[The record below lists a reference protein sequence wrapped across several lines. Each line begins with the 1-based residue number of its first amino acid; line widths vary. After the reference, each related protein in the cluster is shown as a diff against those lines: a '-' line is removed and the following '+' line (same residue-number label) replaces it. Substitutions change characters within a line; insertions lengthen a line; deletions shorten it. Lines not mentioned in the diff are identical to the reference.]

1 MVNTEKTSFY
11 EIEADI
17 RFCDC
22 DLHQKIKASAICEFM
37 SNLAGVAFGSRG
49 MDHRYL
55 WDRGFVFLLSRVSVR
70 ILRSPLPEEKIR
82 IATWEREAV
91 RAEYLRDFEF
101 RSMDGEL
108 LIAGTTA
115 WILVDPNTRQILR
128 PSEFTAGEM
137 MPMPDKKA
145 DVQPCARLRL
155 KDEEADFVGTRKIYY
170 SHLDANGHVHNTI
183 YADLAVDALP
193 VDLLEQSL
201 CEFQL
206 NFSREALLG
215 DEIHIFRSMTEEE
228 SVVKGT
234 VNGKDCF
241 ICRMVFAS

>member
-1 MVNTEKTSFY
+1 MVSTEKTSFY

-37 SNLAGVAFGSRG
+37 SDLAGVAFGSRG

-101 RSMDGEL
+101 RSMKGEL

-137 MPMPDKKA
+137 LPVAGKKA
-145 DVQPCARLRL
+145 DVKPCARLRL
-155 KDEEADFVGTRKIYY
+155 KDEDAESVDVRKIYY
-170 SHLDANGHVHNTI
+170 SHLDGNGHVHNTI
-183 YADLAVDALP
+183 YADLAADALP
-193 VDLLEQSL
+193 AELIERSL
-201 CEFQL
+201 TEFQV

-215 DEIHIFRSMTEEE
+215 DEIRISRRIEDGEAL
-228 SVVKGT
+228 VKGN

-241 ICRMVFAS
+241 VCRMAFA